1 MVTYL
6 YIVGCP
12 HHPANGKAF
21 AAAVIEEEDRT
32 ELLPL
37 WIFPVPAI
45 TGVVANGSN
54 VVPQLSRLEVSGEG
68 PYNIEYNYVI
78 SSVIFRHNSILPS
91 HFKYFL

>member
-12 HHPANGKAF
+12 HHPANGKAL
-21 AAAVIEEEDRT
+21 AAAVIDEEDRT
-32 ELLPL
+32 EL
-37 WIFPVPAI
+37 PVPAI

-68 PYNIEYNYVI
+68 PYKVEYN
-78 SSVIFRHNSILPS
+78 
-91 HFKYFL
+91 